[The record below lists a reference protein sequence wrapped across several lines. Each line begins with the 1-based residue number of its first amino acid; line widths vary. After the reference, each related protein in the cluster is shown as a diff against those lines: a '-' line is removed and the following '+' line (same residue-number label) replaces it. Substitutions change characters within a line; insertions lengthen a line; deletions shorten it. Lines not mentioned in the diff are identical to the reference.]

1 MAADLNT
8 TKAKDAP
15 ELEFKKPGETNAD
28 GTRDLNRVTSYNN
41 ITPMV
46 DDYPSDDQ
54 LKQEKEIKK
63 PNQVEQ
69 LDDHAKDLIEQVMGV
84 SPTSDASYNTGNL
97 HAQSEGYFP
106 GLKMD
111 PSGPTS
117 TDNLNNTQPLLSP
130 TSAQSPLSQNPIKI
144 SYGEKPTEIDQIN
157 ADNFDH
163 VNVVGPKSPLSVDSA
178 I

>member
-15 ELEFKKPGETNAD
+15 ELEFKKPGETKAD
-28 GTRDLNRVTSYNN
+28 GSRDLNRVTSYNN

-46 DDYPSDDQ
+46 DDLSSNDA
-54 LKQEKEIKK
+54 LKQEVDGKK

-69 LDDHAKDLIEQVMGV
+69 LDDHTKELIEQVMGV

-106 GLKMD
+106 SLKMD
-111 PSGPTS
+111 DPSQATS
-117 TDNLNNTQPLLSP
+117 TDNLQNTQPLLSP
-130 TSAQSPLSQNPIKI
+130 TSQ
-144 SYGEKPTEIDQIN
+144 
-157 ADNFDH
+157 
-163 VNVVGPKSPLSVDSA
+163 
-178 I
+178 